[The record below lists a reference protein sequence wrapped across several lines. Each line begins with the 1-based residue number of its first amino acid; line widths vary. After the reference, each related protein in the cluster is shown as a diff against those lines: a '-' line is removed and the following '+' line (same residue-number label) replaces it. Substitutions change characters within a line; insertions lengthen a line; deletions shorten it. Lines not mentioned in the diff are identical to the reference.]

1 LIAEQISALSS
12 DLRQLPD
19 SMRGI
24 ISNGRRA
31 YHDTD
36 KSASRVNQKNA
47 GHAHVNFNN
56 AGGQQMTNISTRI
69 INRPVVIRYNGLADD
84 AGYNRLTSMLQ
95 YFQGDCP
102 VKIFLP
108 AQNRLIDLAPDFW
121 IQPDNAVLQE
131 LAMRYGARNISLL

>member
-1 LIAEQISALSS
+1 
-12 DLRQLPD
+12 
-19 SMRGI
+19 
-24 ISNGRRA
+24 
-31 YHDTD
+31 
-36 KSASRVNQKNA
+36 
-47 GHAHVNFNN
+47 
-56 AGGQQMTNISTRI
+56 
-69 INRPVVIRYNGLADD
+69 
-84 AGYNRLTSMLQ
+84 MLQ